1 MKVLIGTDMEGV
13 AGITS
18 FEDQGYPTGK
28 YYDRAKHLVTAEVNA
43 AVQGLLDAGVDDVLV
58 VDGHGPGAIEFEE
71 LHPAARLLH
80 GRPTAPRSLVPAV
93 VSRFDVAVMIGQHAM
108 AGSWRG
114 AMNHTQSSTTVEYY
128 LLNGNPIG
136 EIAQFALYH
145 GACGR
150 PLIFLSGDQAACQE
164 AERLIPGIT
173 TAAVKE
179 GLSRSAAISLSAAR
193 ARDLVRTK
201 IAEAVRAH
209 EQTPVAPLIWPGPF
223 VLEKRYLFTNEAD
236 RYDGDP
242 RYERIDAKTIRI
254 GSDSILDII
263 YA

>member
-1 MKVLIGTDMEGV
+1 
-13 AGITS
+13 
-18 FEDQGYPTGK
+18 
-28 YYDRAKHLVTAEVNA
+28 
-43 AVQGLLDAGVDDVLV
+43 
-58 VDGHGPGAIEFEE
+58 
-71 LHPAARLLH
+71 
-80 GRPTAPRSLVPAV
+80 
-93 VSRFDVAVMIGQHAM
+93 M

-145 GACGR
+145 GACGL